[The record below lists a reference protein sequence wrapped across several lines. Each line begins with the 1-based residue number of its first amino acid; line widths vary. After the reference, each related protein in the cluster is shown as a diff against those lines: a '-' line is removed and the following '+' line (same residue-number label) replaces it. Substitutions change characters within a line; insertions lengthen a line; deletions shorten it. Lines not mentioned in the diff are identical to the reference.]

1 MDTKHWA
8 FKPIL
13 LFVSIGSFLIS
24 WIFTCNLLA
33 SMATTG
39 FATVI
44 AFGLATVLE
53 PAKIVF
59 MALGTSQRDL
69 MALIVGI
76 CLTLLSIVGTIG
88 FLQVQHAEKLAM
100 QTQSS
105 AGFQGLQSQISGMDS
120 QIANIQTAANAL
132 PTNYHSRR
140 QQLLDEA
147 NAMLAQKNELTQ
159 QLATYSP
166 STGEASNAM
175 YNALSVFF
183 GGLNPMLIELWI
195 NSIYGI
201 LLELVAIISGIYVF
215 KNSGF
220 AVSQVQATRQTGNR
234 QDRPQSFGSTSP
246 AGVLDEPDQDD
257 YYEPQSQPQKQTVKA
272 YAGGV
277 GFTAQNRGNSFDSQ
291 QLTPENTLSIDTDT
305 FYRYIDAR
313 YDTENE
319 FLLGNKAASVRCR
332 IEPKDGL
339 KFHNILKDLGVIHVD
354 ANNSYPK
361 VDRAM
366 AKQKVNQWLAE
377 KMESEVEEC

>member
-1 MDTKHWA
+1 MDTRHWA

-53 PAKIVF
+53 PAKITF
-59 MALGTSQRDL
+59 MALGSIQRDFL
-69 MALIVGI
+69 AMIVGI
-76 CLTLLSIVGTIG
+76 ILTLMSIIGTLG
-88 FLQVQHAEKLAM
+88 WLQVQHAEKVAIS
-100 QTQSS
+100 TQESV
-105 AGFQGLQSQISGMDS
+105 GFTSLQSQISGMDA

-159 QLATYSP
+159 QLANYKPT
-166 STGEASNAM
+166 TGEASSALFV
-175 YNALSVFF
+175 ALSKFF
-183 GGLNPMLIELWI
+183 GGIDPTLIELWI
-195 NSIYGI
+195 NATYGI
-201 LLELVAIISGIYVF
+201 LLELVAVISGVYVF

-220 AVSQVQATRQTGNR
+220 AVSQVQATRQTANR
-234 QDRPQSFGSTSP
+234 QDRPQTFGSTSP
-246 AGVLDEPDQDD
+246 AGVLEEPDQDD
-257 YYEPQSQPQKQTVKA
+257 YYETQSQPQKQTVKA
-272 YAGGV
+272 YSGGV
-277 GFTAQNRGNSFDSQ
+277 GFTAQNRGNSFDNQ

-377 KMESEVEEC
+377 KMESEVGE